1 MMRIGVIHWGFIP
14 RGGGVEAHLLTVYPE
29 AVKQGAEV
37 FLLTEAYSGFPEE
50 ETVNGIKVVRN
61 EGMSAPK
68 IDERKKAGEDLYP
81 GAYEMFADFVE
92 KYQIEAVQAHNLHM
106 GFYSLSK
113 ALNDVC
119 RERNISCCLVIH
131 NHEFIDRDYEIM
143 KRILK
148 DLPWTKLIPI
158 SRFISKELQRNIPE
172 IPKNKYQVIM
182 HGIDLDIFMPRS
194 IEEKEK
200 LKDKYGLKGSRVILH
215 PARMLRWKGIVPAIK
230 AMPSVIKKF
239 PDVKLVLTGK
249 VSAIVKEQK
258 DVKEYYALV
267 DETIEKLGVKENVH
281 IGNYRFSDIPDLT
294 ALADV
299 SIYTTI
305 GDEPFGL
312 CPVEAMACGVP
323 AIVTSSGG
331 LVESVVDNDSG
342 FIIPKEED
350 KIPAELSDRLI
361 RIFSDPDM
369 AANMGKAGRKRAEE
383 KFDKKRMAEELIDL
397 KKKNG

>member
-1 MMRIGVIHWGFIP
+1 MRIGVIHWGFIP

-29 AVKQGAEV
+29 AVEQGAEV

-50 ETVNGIKVVRN
+50 ETVNGIKVVRS
-61 EGMSAPK
+61 EGMSVPK
-68 IDERKKAGEDLYP
+68 LDERKKAKEDLYP
-81 GAYEMFADFVE
+81 GAYEMFADFLE
-92 KYQIEAVQAHNLHM
+92 KHRIEAVQAHNMHM

-119 RERNISCCLVIH
+119 RERNIPCCLVVH
-131 NHEFIDRDYEIM
+131 NHEFIDRDYGTM

-148 DLPWTKLIPI
+148 DLPWTTLIPI
-158 SRFISKELQRNIPE
+158 SVFISKELQKNIPE
-172 IPKNKYQVIM
+172 IPPNKYQVIM
-182 HGIDLDIFMPRS
+182 HGIDLDVFRPRS
-194 IEEKEK
+194 GDEKEK
-200 LKDKYGLKGSRVILH
+200 LKERFGLKGSRVILH

-230 AMPSVIKKF
+230 ALPAVIEKF

-258 DVKEYYALV
+258 DVEEYYALV
-267 DETIEKLGVKENVH
+267 DETIERLGIKDNVH
-281 IGNYRFSDIPDLT
+281 IGSYRFSDIPDLT

-312 CPVEAMACGVP
+312 CPVEAMACAVP

-331 LVESVVDNDSG
+331 LVESVVDNESG
-342 FIIPKEED
+342 FIISKDEE
-350 KIPAELSDRLI
+350 KIPSELSDRLI
-361 RIFSDPDM
+361 RIFSDPDK
-369 AANMGKAGRKRAEE
+369 AAKMGKAGRKRAEE
-383 KFDKKRMAEELIDL
+383 KFDKKRMAKELIDCC
-397 KKKNG
+397 K